1 MKSFLEKIKTIGLE
15 AYSDKFTSL
24 LEKKEQEIFHD
35 NVMGQG
41 YNDIIKSLPDIK
53 SSVLKIDTDRIR
65 IGKSTDLSPD
75 QQNKIIKALHNLMP
89 WRKGPFDIF
98 GINLDS
104 EWDSSIK
111 WKRVINNIYPLEN
124 KKVLDIGSSCGY
136 YMFKMADQ
144 HPFTVIGIEPYLTF
158 YFQYLFLQ
166 KYLNISNVYCLPLKL
181 EEFPATRGYFH
192 TVFCMGI
199 LYHRRSPI
207 DTLVQIHNTMRK
219 KGELV
224 LETLVI
230 KGDFETALFPKKRYA
245 KMNNIF
251 FLPTIKCL
259 TYWLERAGFDNIRC
273 VDFSKTTLK
282 EQRKTK
288 WIETESLEDFL
299 DPDNPDKTVEG
310 YPAPIRAIMIA
321 RVR

>member
-1 MKSFLEKIKTIGLE
+1 MNSFIKNIQTIGLRTYIE
-15 AYSDKFTSL
+15 EFTFL
-24 LEKKEQEIFHD
+24 LNKKKQEIFHD
-35 NVMGQG
+35 NIIGEK
-41 YNDIIKSLPDIK
+41 YNNIIESLPDKKPSI
-53 SSVLKIDTDRIR
+53 LEINQDRICV
-65 IGKSTDLSPD
+65 GTAFDLSLF
-75 QQNKIIKALHNLMP
+75 QQNQIIKALHDLMP
-89 WRKGPFDIF
+89 WRKGPFSVF

-111 WKRVINNIYPLEN
+111 WKRVINNIYPLAN
-124 KKVLDIGSSCGY
+124 KKILDIGSSCGY
-136 YMFKMADQ
+136 YLFKMGNLN
-144 HPFTVIGIEPYLTF
+144 PSTVIGIEPHMTF

-166 KYLNISNVYCLPLKL
+166 KYINIPRVYCLPLKL
-181 EEFPATRGYFH
+181 EELPKTYRYFH

-207 DTLVQIHNTMRK
+207 DTLVKIHSLMNK

-230 KGDFETALFPKKRYA
+230 EGDSETALFPKKRYA
-245 KMNNIF
+245 KMNNIY

-259 TYWLERAGFDNIRC
+259 TYWLERAGFNNIQC
-273 VDFSKTTLK
+273 VNFSKTTSK

-299 DPDNPDKTVEG
+299 DCNNPDKTVEG
-310 YPAPIRAIMIA
+310 YPAPRRAVMIA
-321 RVR
+321 RAK